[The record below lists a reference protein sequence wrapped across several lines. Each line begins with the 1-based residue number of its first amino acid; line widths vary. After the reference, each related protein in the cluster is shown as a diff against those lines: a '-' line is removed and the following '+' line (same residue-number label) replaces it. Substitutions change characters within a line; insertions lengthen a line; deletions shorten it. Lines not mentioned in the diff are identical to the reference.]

1 MRPAWTDELADP
13 ELTAFVEA
21 ARAPGPSV
29 RELGAAA
36 VRRAQRERVMARSRG
51 PELAEVSDRVA
62 AGVPV
67 RVYRPG
73 SGRRGTIVYAHGGM
87 WTIGDLDSHDRV
99 CRRLAATVGAT
110 VVAVDYRRAPEHPWP
125 AAVDDVLAVI
135 AWASEGDAG
144 GAGGA
149 RAGVGGGSGGDA
161 GDGTDGDAGRNTSHG
176 ADGDAGRNTSHG
188 RDGDAGRGAS
198 GGADGGT
205 LVVMGDSA
213 GGHLVT
219 LACLRLRDEG
229 GPMPDAQVLVCPNT
243 DLTLS
248 LPSTR
253 SLATG
258 WGLDVDDVAW
268 GVEGWVP
275 DPGMRARP
283 DVSPLFAQVGG
294 LPRAVVVTAEYDPLR
309 DEGDAYAARLAEAG
323 VPVTQRR
330 EPGMVHGFL
339 TLDTVSPAAAAAGE
353 RVFAEVAALLG
364 SPLA

>member
-1 MRPAWTDELADP
+1 MRPAQTDELADP

-36 VRRAQRERVMARSRG
+36 VRRAQRERVMARPRG
-51 PELAEVSDRVA
+51 PELAEVSDRDA

-73 SGRRGTIVYAHGGM
+73 SVRRGTVVYAHGGM

-99 CRRLAATVGAT
+99 CRRLAATTGAT

-125 AAVDDVLAVI
+125 AAVDDVLTAI
-135 AWASEGDAG
+135 TWASEDGDAG
-144 GAGGA
+144 GGP
-149 RAGVGGGSGGDA
+149 
-161 GDGTDGDAGRNTSHG
+161 
-176 ADGDAGRNTSHG
+176 
-188 RDGDAGRGAS
+188 
-198 GGADGGT
+198 

-213 GGHLVT
+213 GGHLVA
-219 LACLRLRDEG
+219 LACLRLRDAG
-229 GPMPDAQVLVCPNT
+229 GPMPGAQVLVCPNT

-253 SLATG
+253 TLATG

-309 DEGDAYAARLAEAG
+309 DEGDAYAARLVEAG
-323 VPVTQRR
+323 VPVTHRR

-353 RVFAEVAALLG
+353 RVFADVAALME
-364 SPLA
+364 SPVV

>member
-36 VRRAQRERVMARSRG
+36 VRRAQRERVMARPRG
-51 PELAEVSDRVA
+51 PELAEVSDRDA

-73 SGRRGTIVYAHGGM
+73 SVRRGTVVYAHGGM

-99 CRRLAATVGAT
+99 CRRLAATTGAT

-125 AAVDDVLAVI
+125 AAVDDVLTVI
-135 AWASEGDAG
+135 AWACEGGDAG
-144 GAGGA
+144 DPGGPRDGGGA
-149 RAGVGGGSGGDA
+149 RDGAGGGSGGDA
-161 GDGTDGDAGRNTSHG
+161 GRNASDGAG
-176 ADGDAGRNTSHG
+176 
-188 RDGDAGRGAS
+188 
-198 GGADGGT
+198 GGP

-229 GPMPDAQVLVCPNT
+229 GPMPGAQVLVCPNT

-253 SLATG
+253 TLATG

-283 DVSPLFAQVGG
+283 AVSPLFAQVGG
-294 LPRAVVVTAEYDPLR
+294 LPRAVVVTSEYDPLR

-323 VPVTQRR
+323 VPVTHRR

-339 TLDTVSPAAAAAGE
+339 TLDTLSPAAAAAGE
-353 RVFAEVAALLG
+353 RVFADVATLLED
-364 SPLA
+364 LVV